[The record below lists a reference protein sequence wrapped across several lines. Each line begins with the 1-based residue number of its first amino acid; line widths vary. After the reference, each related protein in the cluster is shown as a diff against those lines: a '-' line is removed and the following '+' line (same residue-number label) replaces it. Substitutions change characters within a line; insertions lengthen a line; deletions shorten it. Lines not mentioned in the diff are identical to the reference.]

1 MNKQYSVDDILLEIK
16 AKKSKQGTNSNL
28 TAAFPMKKAET
39 PAVKEPVQEAVKES
53 AKEPSPLEGFRFDA
67 QSFAKEEPKK
77 EPKEEPVK
85 VASPFTFKMEKTTE
99 AKGEEVAPVKKKE
112 TFKVTIPDEERDDLD
127 YDKYFSNL
135 KENKPEDSFRFKN
148 TEPVFTPEV
157 DPMEATREVSLSDVT
172 VSPQHTPA
180 APTIPEKPAAKA
192 PFKLNFN
199 FDDDEPAAET
209 TAPEKP
215 KGLFPEEMLEEEE
228 KGGFFKR
235 KKAKTMAE
243 DTPSYE
249 DSDDSD
255 LDDYTSSADKE
266 AVIRDMRNIK
276 IGLMLRI
283 LLMLVV
289 FGVSTYLALS
299 ATNPM
304 LSLPSMIQPENNLR
318 AFMIANTI
326 VAGIGALICCNTVG
340 GGILSLL
347 KLKADSDALPS
358 MAVIATLAQGVCFIV
373 KPDLLNMTFNT
384 LSESEYSITTAV
396 SLFFPVAMLILL
408 FNLIGK
414 LMIILRIQGNFK
426 LVASDRSK
434 YSVNMMENKGL
445 LKEWTAN
452 LDMEEYLVAYP
463 VKTRFLSRFLEY
475 SYSEDYAESMS
486 AILAPV
492 SILAAVLISVLSYFF
507 NENVGMA
514 ISTFAAVLC
523 ICTPLT
529 SSIAANWPLLRLSNK
544 LTPNGAMVAG
554 YESVSKFAD
563 TEGIVVSASDIFP
576 PENVTLHAIKAF
588 DQSKIDSVIVDA
600 ASVVCSTKGMLSGV
614 FTKIIGADKSL
625 LHPVDHIT
633 YEDGMGLS
641 AWVNG
646 KRVLIGNR
654 ELMIHHGVEVP
665 SMDYEKRYVKDSK
678 NIIYLS
684 NSGDLSA
691 MFVISYN
698 PNSNVMDDLD
708 KLADNGMFLIVETS
722 DPNITAEKIND
733 AYDFPLEQL
742 QIMPAKTNSQY
753 RSMTEEQSSAPARI
767 GFMGSA
773 KTMIRAILDCM
784 KVKASISQSVVIQMA
799 ALIIGYGII
808 AVFSLVGDLGML
820 NFIHVILYQL
830 FWTLL
835 VIILPNL
842 KKL

>member
-16 AKKSKQGTNSNL
+16 SKKSKQGAGSSL
-28 TAAFPMKKAET
+28 PAGFPIKKAET
-39 PAVKEPVQEAVKES
+39 PAVSEPVQKAVAESVKES
-53 AKEPSPLEGFRFDA
+53 APAEESFHFDLKDITKEL
-67 QSFAKEEPKK
+67 
-77 EPKEEPVK
+77 PKEETMPAEARK
-85 VASPFTFKMEKTTE
+85 EESPFQFKTSKTAE
-99 AKGEEVAPVKKKE
+99 NKSADVPPVKKQE
-112 TFKVTIPDEERDDLD
+112 TFKVTIPDEKRDDLD

-135 KENKPEDSFRFKN
+135 KENSSGGFQFKN
-148 TEPVFTPEV
+148 TEPVFTPEA
-157 DPMEATREVSLSDVT
+157 DPMEATREVSLGDVT
-172 VSPQHTPA
+172 ATPQHTPII
-180 APTIPEKPAAKA
+180 PPVPEKPAKA

-199 FDDDEPAAET
+199 FDDDEETAPAATEN
-209 TAPEKP
+209 KQ
-215 KGLFPEEMLEEEE
+215 KGLFPEEMLEEEP
-228 KGGFFKR
+228 KGGFFRK
-235 KKAKTMAE
+235 KKAKIQEEEIPDDTEQDSAE
-243 DTPSYE
+243 
-249 DSDDSD
+249 
-255 LDDYTSSADKE
+255 LDDYTSPQDKQ

-276 IGLMLRI
+276 IGLMIRF

-289 FGVSTYLALS
+289 FAVSTYLALS

-304 LSLPSMIQPENNLR
+304 LSLPSFIQPETNLR
-318 AFMIANTI
+318 AFMVANTVI
-326 VAGIGALICCNTVG
+326 AGIGALICCNTVG
-340 GGILSLL
+340 GGLISLL

-373 KPDLLNMTFNT
+373 KPELLNMTFNSI
-384 LSESEYSITTAV
+384 SESEYSISTAV
-396 SLFFPVAMLILL
+396 SIFFPVAMLILL

-414 LMIILRIQGNFK
+414 LMIILRIQNNFK
-426 LVASDRSK
+426 MVASDRSK

-452 LDMEEYLVAYP
+452 LEMEEYLVAYP
-463 VKTRFLSRFLEY
+463 VKTRFLSKFLEY

-492 SILAAVLISVLSYFF
+492 SILAAIVISLLAYFF
-507 NENVGMA
+507 NDNVAMA

-563 TEGIVVSASDIFP
+563 TEGIVVKASDIFL

-614 FTKIIGADKSL
+614 FTKIIGSDKSL
-625 LHPVDHIT
+625 LHPVDHIA

-698 PNSNVMDDLD
+698 ANGNVMEDLD

-722 DPNITAEKIND
+722 DPNITAEKIHE

-767 GFMGSA
+767 GFMGGA

-784 KVKASISQSVVIQMA
+784 KVKAAISQSVVIQMA

-820 NFIHVILYQL
+820 SFVHVLLYQL
-830 FWTLL
+830 FWAIL
-835 VIILPNL
+835 VLIVPNL